1 MWSEIWQVDEQ
12 RPGNVSYAIM
22 LHWGWRVGMIHYVP
36 NEQWLIWLSIIF
48 AVKIFSKYS
57 AGCLWSWL
65 KSNMTFNHST
75 HPSTCNPCYP
85 TIKLCNLYIS
95 SVPSDQS
102 LVSIWNYHFGSCNN
116 SMTVVLREVV
126 WMKDV
131 WSETRWGDYILISS
145 EMKWLICEFPH
156 SYFAQLK
163 LYLQL
168 NLLWNCNICG
178 M

>member
-57 AGCLWSWL
+57 AGCLWSRL

-116 SMTVVLREVV
+116 SMTGVKGSCMNEGRVV
-126 WMKDV
+126 WNKMGWLHFDII
-131 WSETRWGDYILISS
+131 RN
-145 EMKWLICEFPH
+145 EMID
-156 SYFAQLK
+156 
-163 LYLQL
+163 
-168 NLLWNCNICG
+168 LWVPS
-178 M
+178 